1 MRIADYFPP
10 LDWRHRVSRQTL
22 GADAYAGL
30 INAAIVLPPVV
41 AFATFAGLPPEFGLY
56 TAMITAIIA
65 GIFGSS
71 MIMISGPTTAISA
84 VLFTTLS
91 DFAAPGSAR
100 YIELALT
107 LTIMVGL
114 FQMVGGFA
122 RLGGLVSFVSHSVMT
137 AFTMAAAI
145 LIAVSQLAGA
155 SGVNVERGGNI
166 AERLE
171 RLSLHITEAN
181 PYAILISAVT
191 LGVAILVQKFAPR
204 LPGFLIALFAGA
216 ALAWYI
222 DAAAHGVAMVGALP
236 DMLPSINVPNPSIE
250 DVAMLAPGAAAIA
263 VVGLLEAI
271 SIGRA
276 FAVRRK
282 EAFDSS
288 QEMVGQGLS
297 NVVGGFFNCYAGSGS
312 FTRSGVNA
320 TAGAVTPLSGVFASL
335 FLLLVLYFVADW
347 VAFIPKPAMAGLI
360 LFVAW
365 RLIDFNE
372 LKHIVTSSRPETV
385 ILGLTLAAGLFIELD
400 FAIYVGVI
408 ASLCVFIYESS
419 HPELPVTAPMLQAD
433 GTRKFR
439 NVDRSNLTECPQL
452 LTFRLDGPL
461 YFGSVENV
469 AKDYKKI
476 CSRNP
481 RQKHKLLYMKGM
493 GKIDLAGADFL
504 INAAREAKADGG
516 SFRIVALFPP
526 LVASL
531 HRFHVID
538 EIGENHLFPSKSEAV
553 EDAMNDLNRGI
564 CEGCLRDVFWEC
576 DNVMRAED
584 RVS

>member
-1 MRIADYFPP
+1 
-10 LDWRHRVSRQTL
+10 
-22 GADAYAGL
+22 
-30 INAAIVLPPVV
+30 
-41 AFATFAGLPPEFGLY
+41 
-56 TAMITAIIA
+56 
-65 GIFGSS
+65 
-71 MIMISGPTTAISA
+71 
-84 VLFTTLS
+84 
-91 DFAAPGSAR
+91 
-100 YIELALT
+100 
-107 LTIMVGL
+107 MVGFL
-114 FQMVGGFA
+114 QMVGGFA

-155 SGVNVERGGNI
+155 SGVEVERGGNI

-181 PYAILISAVT
+181 PYALLISGVT
-191 LGVAILVQKFAPR
+191 LVMAILVQKFVPR
-204 LPGFLIALFAGA
+204 LPGLLLALGTGGG
-216 ALAWYI
+216 LAWFL
-222 DAAAHGVAMVGALP
+222 DAKEHGVAMVGALP
-236 DMLPSINVPNPSIE
+236 DMVPSINLPSPSIE

-263 VVGLLEAI
+263 VVALLEAI

-282 EAFDSS
+282 EAFDSN
-288 QEMVGQGLS
+288 QEMIGQGLS
-297 NVVGGFFNCYAGSGS
+297 NLVGGFFNCYAGSGS

-320 TAGAVTPLSGVFASL
+320 TAGAVTPLSGIFASL
-335 FLLLVLYFVADW
+335 VLLIVLYFVADW
-347 VAFIPKPAMAGLI
+347 VAFIPKPAMAGVI

-372 LKHIVTSSRPETV
+372 LRHIITSSRPETV

-419 HPELPVTAPMLQAD
+419 HPELPVTAPMLQPD
-433 GTRKFR
+433 GSRKFR
-439 NVDRSNLTECPQL
+439 NVERSNLSECPQL
-452 LTFRLDGPL
+452 VTFRLDGPL

-469 AKDYKKI
+469 AKEYKKI
-476 CSRNP
+476 TSRNP
-481 RQKHKLLYMKGM
+481 RQKHKLLYMKGI

-504 INAAREAKADGG
+504 INAAREAKAEGG

-553 EDAMNDLNRGI
+553 VDAMSDLKRGI

-576 DNVMRAED
+576 DNVMRVD
-584 RVS
+584 NPP